1 MHFPDFMK
9 QLEQY
14 KNGKLVLAL
23 ENAFLGFDK
32 RLTEEKVLQ
41 ELKEIA
47 GMNADEDEP
56 GEGKGWFVIVS
67 CTWNRKK
74 RYVKFRKRKTCR

>member
-1 MHFPDFMK
+1 MK
-9 QLEQY
+9 ELEEY
-14 KNGKLVLAL
+14 KDGKLALAL

-47 GMNADEDEP
+47 GINADEDEP
-56 GEGKGWFVIVS
+56 GDGKGWFDIVG
-67 CTWNRKK
+67 CTSIFKCNKK
-74 RYVKFRKRKTCR
+74 NQTFFQAL

>member
-1 MHFPDFMK
+1 MKRFYLLEGAEVAQYTAVHFPDFMK
-9 QLEQY
+9 QLEEY
-14 KNGKLVLAL
+14 KDGKLAIAL

-32 RLTEEKVLQ
+32 RLTEEKVLH

-56 GEGKGWFVIVS
+56 GERKGWFFH
-67 CTWNRKK
+67 CWM
-74 RYVKFRKRKTCR
+74 